1 MKRKRPGWERP
12 RPRLLAARRL
22 SSRGRGC
29 PRPFHELAL
38 TDTGAARRLGI
49 HRIPVTGPALPKS
62 IHSTRALRDA
72 PPLEGWSAPG
82 SGPETGR
89 EKEGKKPPTSLQQAC
104 NLPATCLQ
112 PWRCYGAAM
121 ALLWRCY
128 GAAMALLGSCERVP
142 LAARLGRRRI
152 GIYPCQ
158 RQPSGSANSVMGR
171 GQPRLRNSGT
181 PAGTRPAPTWVA
193 S

>member
-12 RPRLLAARRL
+12 RPRLLAVRRL

-38 TDTGAARRLGI
+38 TDTGGSPPAGNPSYSCNRASPSEVYTFYPGTSGRTAARRL
-49 HRIPVTGPALPKS
+49 V
-62 IHSTRALRDA
+62 RAGQWAGDRA
-72 PPLEGWSAPG
+72 GE
-82 SGPETGR
+82 R
-89 EKEGKKPPTSLQQAC
+89 RKEASNKL
-104 NLPATCLQ
+104 ATCLQ
-112 PWRCYGAAM
+112 LASNH
-121 ALLWRCY
+121 

-158 RQPSGSANSVMGR
+158 RQPPCRANSVMGGGR
-171 GQPRLRNSGT
+171 PPKPRPPGGNE
-181 PAGTRPAPTWVA
+181 AAPAPTLVA

>member
-112 PWRCYGAAM
+112 PR
-121 ALLWRCY
+121 RCY

-158 RQPSGSANSVMGR
+158 RQPPCRANSVMGR
-171 GQPRLRNSGT
+171 GRPPKLRHPSGNE
-181 PAGTRPAPTWVA
+181 AVPAPTLVA